1 LLKRQRGPLYGYLF
15 AVCYCIAA
23 TLIVRAPG
31 LPVPA
36 DHPIEVF
43 ILGVMA
49 AAAFFTWRPAALLW
63 ALSIPLSMY
72 FLLPPAGLGIGIDE
86 AQRLA
91 FYSVVS
97 WSFILIIKRVKD
109 LAERIEERALEL
121 VREREQGIEQA
132 HDAIIVCDPSRR
144 ITRWNLGAREL
155 YGWSEEEARGRVI
168 GDLLQTYATGKPL
181 EEINTTVFSEGRWE
195 GELIH
200 RSRNGRGVYVESR
213 HVLVRNAAGK
223 AIGFLEINRDI
234 TERKL
239 AQAREAESAR
249 ERERLLEETRR
260 TAAEVARNRAQL
272 EAVFHGVGDGIVVFD
287 MQGQAILV
295 NEAEALINGYSSPE
309 EMRRSLDYFSEV
321 YELTDVSDHLVPP
334 EDWPVAHALRGESF
348 NDRELRGRRKDTGQ
362 TWYFSFSG
370 GPIYDDEDRQILAV
384 IVTRDITERWL
395 ASEALRQREQELRE
409 SEERLKAANAALRES
424 ELSERARAEEIE
436 AVLDAIPAAVFVARD
451 AECGVVT
458 GNHTTYDL
466 LRLPPESNLSP
477 HAANT
482 FRMMRDGVEILRPE
496 FPLCAAAAT
505 GEPVRNCEF
514 DVVLDDGSG
523 RSLLGDALPIWRGK
537 QLRGAIGVFLDV
549 TERKRSEDRL
559 RQAQKLESIGIL
571 AGGVAHDFNNL
582 LAGIMGNASL
592 LEDEVDERCREKA
605 TAIIKAS
612 ERAAMLTRQLLA
624 YAGKGRFMVERVDF
638 SRLVHEMTMLL
649 QASIPKKARL
659 VEDLAAG
666 LPPVDADPGQ
676 MQQIVMNL
684 LLNAAEAIPENQAGE
699 IRIRTGEKR
708 VGPGQVVDEMTAV
721 ELSPGEYVCLEVS
734 DTGIGMEPEVKAR
747 IFDPFFT
754 TKFTG
759 RGLGLPSLAG
769 VVRSHNGAV
778 QVATTPGA
786 GSTFRVF
793 LPASARAEDSATVNA
808 PTAERPTIGSI
819 LVVDDEDILLGFTR
833 IALEQ
838 AGYPVLTAEDGQR
851 AIEVFDRHAAEIGAV
866 LLDLMMP
873 VMDGKE
879 TAAALKAQRPDLP
892 IVLMSGYSADEAERI
907 FANDTLA
914 GFIQKPFTAQKL
926 VAGLEDALAAG
937 PGRDR
942 SRDQGG

>member
-1 LLKRQRGPLYGYLF
+1 VLKRQQRPLYGYLF
-15 AVCYCIAA
+15 AVVYCIAA
-23 TLIVRAPG
+23 PLIVRAPG

-43 ILGVMA
+43 ILGAMA
-49 AAAFFTWRPAALLW
+49 AAAFFSWRAAALLW
-63 ALSIPLSMY
+63 TLSVPLSMY
-72 FLLPPAGLGIGIDE
+72 FLLPPAGLGIGMDG

-97 WSFILIIKRVKD
+97 WGFILIIRHAQD
-109 LAERIEERALEL
+109 LAEQIEERALEL
-121 VREREQGIEQA
+121 LREREQGIEQA
-132 HDAIIVCDPSRR
+132 HDAIIVCDPSRQ
-144 ITRWNLGAREL
+144 IVRWNLGACEL
-155 YGWSEEEARGRVI
+155 YGWSEEDARGHAI
-168 GDLLQTYATGKPL
+168 ENLLQTRASGKPL
-181 EEINTTVFSEGRWE
+181 EEINRTVFTEGRWE

-200 RSRNGRGVYVESR
+200 TARNGRGVHVESR
-213 HVLVRNAAGK
+213 LVLIRNTAGK

-234 TERKL
+234 TERKQ
-239 AQAREAESAR
+239 AQAKEAESAR
-249 ERERLLEETRR
+249 ERERLLEETRK

-272 EAVFHGVGDGIVVFD
+272 EAVFHGVSDGIAVFD

-295 NEAEALINGYSSPE
+295 NDAEALISGYSGPE
-309 EMRRSLDYFSEV
+309 EMRRSLDCFGEV
-321 YELTDVSDHLVPP
+321 YELMNASDHLVPQ
-334 EDWPVAHALRGESF
+334 EDWPVARALRGESF
-348 NDRELRGRRKDTGQ
+348 NDRELRARRKDTGRA
-362 TWYFSFSG
+362 WYFSFSG
-370 GPIYDDEDRQILAV
+370 GPIYDDEGRQILAV
-384 IVTRDITERWL
+384 MVTRDITERWL
-395 ASEALRQREQELRE
+395 AREALRQRELELRG
-409 SEERLKAANAALRES
+409 SEELLKAANAALRES

-451 AECGVVT
+451 AACGVVT
-458 GNHTTYDL
+458 GNHATYDL
-466 LRLPPESNLSP
+466 LRLPPESNLSTEIG
-477 HAANT
+477 NT
-482 FRMMRDGVEILRPE
+482 FRIMRDGAEIPRPE
-496 FPLCAAAAT
+496 FPLCVAARS

-514 DVVLDDGSG
+514 DVVFDDGSV
-523 RSLLGDALPIWRGK
+523 RSLLGEALPIWRGK
-537 QLRGAIGVFLDV
+537 QVRGAIGVFLDV

-592 LEDEVDERCREKA
+592 LEDEVDERGREKA

-612 ERAAMLTRQLLA
+612 ERAATLTRQLLA
-624 YAGKGRFMVERVDF
+624 YAGKGQFLVERVNL
-638 SRLVHEMTMLL
+638 SKLVREMAALL
-649 QASIPKKARL
+649 RASVPKKVHL
-659 VEDLAAG
+659 EEDLAAS
-666 LPPVDADPGQ
+666 LPVVEADPGQ

-699 IRIRTGEKR
+699 IRIRTGER
-708 VGPGQVVDEMTAV
+708 LVGPGQIVDEMTAV
-721 ELSPGEYVCLEVS
+721 ELSPGRYVCLEVS

-786 GSTFRVF
+786 GSTVRVF
-793 LPASARAEDSATVNA
+793 LPASVRVEPSTPVHASTGEHPGTR
-808 PTAERPTIGSI
+808 SI

-833 IALEQ
+833 VALER
-838 AGYPVLTAEDGQR
+838 AGYRVLTAEDGRQ
-851 AIEVFDRHAAEIGAV
+851 AVEMFDQHAGDIDAV

-873 VMDGKE
+873 VMDGRE
-879 TAAALKAQRPDLP
+879 TAVALKAKRPDLP
-892 IVLMSGYSADEAERI
+892 IALMSGYSAEKAERI
-907 FANDTLA
+907 FADESLT

-926 VAGLEDALAAG
+926 VSGLEDALAAR

-942 SRDQGG
+942 SLDQGS